1 MPTLFHPVPYHPHL
15 LRQAYRTLG
24 PMLLVNLACV
34 IGTSFLLDIANH
46 PLLSGWV
53 VMHVTVILIRGGSWA
68 RFHQDKRNWR
78 RKSDYQFWKASY
90 AAGLLVSGSLW
101 SALAVYLFAKHP
113 EIASVEAQY
122 AVLIILS
129 ALAGGATGV
138 TSSFARAGSVYIG
151 LLLLPASL
159 TLLTHDD
166 THRTLGLLG
175 LIFLGV
181 MLVTLRGNHRLL
193 VRNLTLEDR
202 NLSLIKQLSEV
213 NQVLEAKV
221 SERTERLA
229 RLAHTDKLT
238 GLFNRYGLFDWHQ
251 KRIEAEPHTRTVVFF
266 LDLDRFK
273 QVNDALSHEAGD
285 KVLTAI
291 AQQIESVAPPQA
303 KLARWGG
310 DEFVLA
316 CPVTGDVNAL
326 VDAVSEG
333 VSRAVDIPLNIEGTD
348 LKLGVSIGWACH
360 PDHDKTFSD
369 IVHAADLAATEV
381 KRSGR
386 GRTLAFDET
395 FAESLRRRF
404 NLSRALSEAIGSDA
418 LYVAY
423 QPIICARTGALLSYE
438 ALCRWDHPELGTIRP
453 DEFIRLAED
462 TDRIV
467 ALGNWVL
474 ERACADAVQWRR
486 QGIAAKVAVNVS
498 VKQLTLDT
506 FALHL
511 VSILSRTGLS
521 PACLEIEVTESV
533 FDDGHIEQVSHTI
546 KHLKALGVHIH
557 IDDFGTGY
565 SSLSRL
571 RHLNVSGIKIDQ
583 SFVADL
589 SGQSRVIIEST
600 ILIARAFGLTIVAE
614 GVESD
619 EQRDLL
625 RTLGVDQLQ
634 GYLLG
639 RPQRLGNILGA
650 DTLSETAA

>member
-1 MPTLFHPVPYHPHL
+1 MPNLFRSVSYHPHL

-24 PMLLVNLACV
+24 PMLVVNLACV
-34 IGTSFLLDIANH
+34 LGTSLLLDVGNH
-46 PLLSGWV
+46 PLLFGWV
-53 VMHVTVILIRGGSWA
+53 VVHITVILIRGGSWA

-90 AAGLLVSGSLW
+90 TAGLLVSGSLW
-101 SALAVYLFAKHP
+101 SALALYLFAKHP
-113 EIASVEAQY
+113 ETASVEAQY

-159 TLLTHDD
+159 TLLTHDHI
-166 THRTLGLLG
+166 HRTLGLLG
-175 LIFLGV
+175 LIFCGV

-213 NQVLEAKV
+213 NHALEEKV
-221 SERTERLA
+221 IERTESLA

-238 GLFNRYGLFDWHQ
+238 GLLNRYGLFDWHQ
-251 KRIEAEPHTRTVVFF
+251 KRLAHAPTSRTAVFF

-285 KVLTAI
+285 KVLSAI
-291 AQQIESVAPPQA
+291 ARQIEAVAPA
-303 KLARWGG
+303 DARLARWGG

-316 CPVTGDVNAL
+316 CPVNGDLNDL
-326 VDAVSEG
+326 VDQVSDAVSH
-333 VSRAVDIPLNIEGTD
+333 AVDIPLNIEGTD

-360 PDHDKTFSD
+360 PDHDKTFPD
-369 IVHAADLAATEV
+369 IIHAADLATTEV

-418 LYVAY
+418 LQVAY
-423 QPIICARTGALLSYE
+423 QPIVCARTRALLSYE
-438 ALCRWDHPELGTIRP
+438 ALCRWHHPQLGLIRP

-474 ERACADAVQWRR
+474 ERACADAAHWRR
-486 QGIAAKVAVNVS
+486 KGLTAKVAVNVS

-511 VSILSRTGLS
+511 VSILARTGLAPS
-521 PACLEIEVTESV
+521 CLEIEVTESV
-533 FDDGHIEQVSHTI
+533 FDDGHIEQVTQTI
-546 KHLKALGVHIH
+546 KHLKTLGVHIH

-571 RHLNVSGIKIDQ
+571 RHLNANGIKIDQ

-589 SGQSRVIIEST
+589 NGQSKAIIEST
-600 ILIARAFGLTIVAE
+600 ILIARAFDLTIVAE
-614 GVESD
+614 GVETD
-619 EQRDLL
+619 EQRETL

-639 RPQRLGNILGA
+639 RPQRLSDILDAGM
-650 DTLSETAA
+650 TSETAA